1 MQQIN
6 CSFVAFATNLNS
18 LMSAR
23 WHPFLCW
30 TQELRIGNDMSTIAI
45 TPAARTWNGGTITM
59 AAGSCLLSN
68 AIHAR
73 MRC

>member
-6 CSFVAFATNLNS
+6 CSFCGLRDQSEFTYVREMAPVPVLD
-18 LMSAR
+18 AR
-23 WHPFLCW
+23 TADW
-30 TQELRIGNDMSTIAI
+30 QRYVYDRDN
-45 TPAARTWNGGTITM
+45 PAARTWNGGTITM